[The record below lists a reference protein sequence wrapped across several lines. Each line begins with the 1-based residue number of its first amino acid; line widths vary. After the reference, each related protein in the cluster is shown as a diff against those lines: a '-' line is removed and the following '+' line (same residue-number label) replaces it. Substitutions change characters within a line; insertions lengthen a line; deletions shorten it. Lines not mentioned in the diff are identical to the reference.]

1 MSEEIKIKINDF
13 EGPLDLLLHLVGQY
27 KVDIFEVPLVPIIEQ
42 YLNFLKAM
50 KTLELEI
57 ASEYMVMASQLM
69 LIKSRRLLPTVAEE
83 FIEDTEQLEQ
93 DLLAQIDE
101 YRKYKALSQ
110 DIAQMH
116 EARSQYY
123 SKAKTEIIGE
133 DAVLLQDLNSL
144 DLFLAFSNVL
154 ALQKQSFT
162 DENTTIEAEK
172 FSISDK
178 IVELSRYFL
187 KKKTCKFSSLFSKK
201 TSKEGLLTT
210 FMALLELIKTQ
221 QVTFK
226 QEKVFGE
233 ILLERGQTKDEQ
245 SE

>member
-1 MSEEIKIKINDF
+1 MTEEIKIKINDF

-116 EARSQYY
+116 EVRSQHY

-133 DAVLLQDLNSL
+133 DAVLLQDHNSL

-154 ALQKQSFT
+154 ALQKQNFT

-201 TSKEGLLTT
+201 TSKEELLTT

-226 QEKVFGE
+226 QEEVFGE

>member
-110 DIAQMH
+110 
-116 EARSQYY
+116 
-123 SKAKTEIIGE
+123 AKTEIIGE
-133 DAVLLQDLNSL
+133 DAVLLQDHNSL

-201 TSKEGLLTT
+201 TSKEELLTT

>member
-1 MSEEIKIKINDF
+1 MTEEIKIKINDF

-116 EARSQYY
+116 EVRSQHY
-123 SKAKTEIIGE
+123 SKISLRCMRHVASIIPKLKRK
-133 DAVLLQDLNSL
+133 LL
-144 DLFLAFSNVL
+144 V
-154 ALQKQSFT
+154 KM
-162 DENTTIEAEK
+162 
-172 FSISDK
+172 
-178 IVELSRYFL
+178 RYFYKIITVWIYFWPL
-187 KKKTCKFSSLFSKK
+187 AMFWLCKNSPSLMK
-201 TSKEGLLTT
+201 
-210 FMALLELIKTQ
+210 IQ
-221 QVTFK
+221 P
-226 QEKVFGE
+226 
-233 ILLERGQTKDEQ
+233 
-245 SE
+245 

>member
-1 MSEEIKIKINDF
+1 MTEEIKIKINDF

-42 YLNFLKAM
+42 YLNFLKTM
-50 KTLELEI
+50 KILELEI
-57 ASEYMVMASQLM
+57 ASEYMLMASQLM

-93 DLLAQIDE
+93 DILAQIDE

-116 EARSQYY
+116 EERSQFY
-123 SKAKTEIIGE
+123 SKAKTEIISE
-133 DAVLLQDLNSL
+133 DAVLLQEHSSL

-154 ALQKQSFT
+154 ALHKQSVK

-172 FSISDK
+172 YSISDK
-178 IVELSRYFL
+178 IVELATFFR
-187 KKKTCKFSSLFSKK
+187 KKKTCSFNSLFSAK
-201 TSKEGLLTT
+201 TSKEELLTT

-221 QVTFK
+221 QITFK
-226 QEKVFGE
+226 QDQVFGE
-233 ILLERGQTKDEQ
+233 ILLERGKGKDGQ

>member
-1 MSEEIKIKINDF
+1 MIEEIKIKINDF

-42 YLNFLKAM
+42 YLNFLKTM

-93 DLLAQIDE
+93 DILAQIDE

-116 EARSQYY
+116 EERSQFY

-133 DAVLLQDLNSL
+133 DAVLLQDYSSL

-154 ALQKQSFT
+154 ELHKQSFT

-178 IVELSRYFL
+178 IVELSALFL
-187 KKKTCKFSSLFSKK
+187 KKSSYTFSSLFSKK
-201 TSKEGLLTT
+201 TSKEELLTT

-221 QVTFK
+221 QITFK
-226 QEKVFGE
+226 QDEVFGE
-233 ILLERGQTKDEQ
+233 ILLERGQDGQAK
-245 SE
+245 